1 MGKKNWKE
9 GVGGAMRQVSQ
20 VSHFYWA
27 DAHGL
32 ARMPV
37 LLVSLLNGQQYY
49 KIINF
54 FL

>member
-27 DAHGL
+27 DAHGFT
-32 ARMPV
+32 RMPV
-37 LLVSLLNGQQYY
+37 LLVSLLNGQRIT
-49 KIINF
+49 KS
-54 FL
+54 